1 MLKNSA
7 IKKTADYGRLKFILK
22 KRGRLYSKK
31 KKILKKKANLQ
42 GFFLRYSAAK
52 INKIV
57 VRWMGHESMFFC
69 CKKTEKL

>member
-1 MLKNSA
+1 MLKNCA

-22 KRGRLYSKK
+22 KRGRQYNKKNSGKKSKSTR
-31 KKILKKKANLQ
+31 
-42 GFFLRYSAAK
+42 GFFRHSAAE

>member
-31 KKILKKKANLQ
+31 KSEKKANLQ
-42 GFFLRYSAAK
+42 GVFLGT
-52 INKIV
+52 
-57 VRWMGHESMFFC
+57 VRR
-69 CKKTEKL
+69 KLIKL